1 MCFIWQAKEGTVHSK
16 KIALD
21 KSKDSGSNDISFDAM
36 EFDWSFKASGK
47 SGNALA
53 GEVSGGLSSGSGPA
67 PQPVAP
73 QPVALPPSAT
83 PLPLE
88 DAKEM
93 DKLNCK
99 VDEAMRAMA
108 KMSVDAERMMVA
120 LPQNALGTRQKDTIE
135 ELLKICKDKE
145 VTLRHIAV
153 HGRLPGHTAKI
164 NVGALRAIVEEF
176 HSDYSGLK
184 QACQM
189 AQPLLKPPS
198 GSK

>member
-1 MCFIWQAKEGTVHSK
+1 
-16 KIALD
+16 
-21 KSKDSGSNDISFDAM
+21 
-36 EFDWSFKASGK
+36 
-47 SGNALA
+47 LA
-53 GEVSGGLSSGSGPA
+53 GEVSGSGGMSSGSGLA
-67 PQPVAP
+67 PQPLAT
-73 QPVALPPSAT
+73 QPVALPPSST

-145 VTLRHIAV
+145 TTLRHIAV

-176 HSDYSGLK
+176 HNDFSGLK
-184 QACQM
+184 QAFQM